1 MARSDAKLKTLPED
15 IQAEMWR
22 MRTTPV
28 DADGSPC
35 KPSEGAPMTQA
46 EVLEWLEDVHRVHSS
61 AGAFSAWE
69 SWYGTQRTVG
79 NTKQQTLDLM
89 EALRSKHPEASE
101 EEILEMGQMWF
112 SLRSMETGDAK
123 IFEKMYRLRLLRK
136 SSEMDSRKL
145 ALLEAKAKRLDE
157 LESKAKALRSGG
169 GLTPETLEMLEKQ
182 LKLL

>member
-101 EEILEMGQMWF
+101 DDIIRMGQVWF

-123 IFEKMYRLRLLRK
+123 IFEKMYRLHLKEKALAHDDRRIRLLEETAARVK
-136 SSEMDSRKL
+136 AELTSI
-145 ALLEAKAKRLDE
+145 AK
-157 LESKAKALRSGG
+157 ESKG
-169 GLTPETLEMLEKQ
+169 GLTEETLKRIEEAAS
-182 LKLL
+182 LL